1 MTSIM
6 NKCFSVRCTQRL
18 SSSSPKVGAMY
29 CCYVQDPT
37 RFILGPFNAYG
48 LCTLLCERLSLDLQ

>member
-1 MTSIM
+1 MTSI
-6 NKCFSVRCTQRL
+6 T
-18 SSSSPKVGAMY
+18 SSPKVGAMY

-48 LCTLLCERLSLDLQ
+48 LCTLQVLCERLSLDLQ